1 MFTSTLFRA
10 CQAQKIAAEHYE
22 SGNQAKCYKAIWR
35 RFILPEMGIGYRTFL
50 DYLKMKVD

>member
-1 MFTSTLFRA
+1 MFANTLFRV

-22 SGNQAKCYKAIWR
+22 PGNQAKCYKAIWR

-50 DYLKMKVD
+50 NYLKMKVD